1 MYSETPLSSS
11 EDLWVTGKLTQNKDI
26 DQRSPGKCFP
36 VPKIIIAED
45 HHPNIGKPPARNL
58 WDPMGRHRWKTG
70 DHLRSSAITD
80 KTLGQNQVLAPYY
93 PEFSAVTEFA
103 VSFVYLLLQNA
114 YQFDFAPRK
123 ISKFEAGF

>member
-1 MYSETPLSSS
+1 LENSSLSQTI
-11 EDLWVTGKLTQNKDI
+11 L
-26 DQRSPGKCFP
+26 F
-36 VPKIIIAED
+36 ED
-45 HHPNIGKPPARNL
+45 HHPNKGKPPARNL
-58 WDPMGRHRWKTG
+58 WVDIGNTTG
-70 DHLRSSAITD
+70 DRFLSSAITD

-114 YQFDFAPRK
+114 CQFDFAPRQ

>member
-1 MYSETPLSSS
+1 MVPF
-11 EDLWVTGKLTQNKDI
+11 
-26 DQRSPGKCFP
+26 PGPNHRYFF
-36 VPKIIIAED
+36 D
-45 HHPNIGKPPARNL
+45 HHPNKGKPPARNL

-103 VSFVYLLLQNA
+103 VSFVYRLLQNA
-114 YQFDFAPRK
+114 CQFDFAPRK
-123 ISKFEAGF
+123 ISKFEASKFEAGF